1 MSNDSSNNDPFT
13 SGSNEISGNDTVMA
27 GDDVVAAPQGFG
39 ERLSNSFGA
48 IVMGLILIPLSCWGL
63 FWNEGRAIKTAR
75 ALDEGISLVR
85 SIGTDRVD
93 PAMNGKLVHV
103 AGETRSVSGVADADL
118 GVQAKGLKLSRQ
130 VEMYQW
136 TETESGSGQDR
147 KFTYSRQ
154 WKSSA
159 VDSSRFRAAGNHS
172 NPAFPAFRSREFGA
186 SDARIGAFPVGSQA
200 VQSLGP
206 MEEFPISNA
215 GVGIA
220 QRVTGR
226 STSVSGGGYYVG
238 QNPSSPRIGDI
249 RITYRIVK
257 EGPASF
263 VGQQQPDGLH
273 AYRAK
278 NGQQFLLAGTGVQ
291 SSDDLFQTAHEDN
304 RTLTWILR
312 GVGLLVLFIG
322 FSSLFAPVNLLASYI
337 PILGSLVSGAVT
349 IVAAAA
355 TAIVGPLVIAI
366 AWFAYRPLV
375 SVIVIALGAA
385 AAYGFRQ
392 WRLKRQ
398 AAQQQTR
405 GGMFIPNTR

>member
-1 MSNDSSNNDPFT
+1 MSDDQSNPGPDFGPL
-13 SGSNEISGNDTVMA
+13 NDTVSA

-48 IVMGLILIPLSCWGL
+48 ILMGLVLIPLSCWGL

-75 ALDEGISLVR
+75 ALDEGKSIVR
-85 SIGTDRVD
+85 SIGTDRID
-93 PAMNGKLVHV
+93 TALNGQLVHV
-103 AGETRSVSGVADADL
+103 AGPTKSAAGVADADL
-118 GVQAKGLKLSRQ
+118 GVKAPGLKLARH

-136 TETESGSGQDR
+136 TESESGSGQDR
-147 KFTYSRQ
+147 KFTYSRE

-159 VDSSRFRAAGNHS
+159 VESGRFRAPAGHE
-172 NPAFPAFRSREFGA
+172 NPSFPAYRSREFGA
-186 SDARIGAFPVGSQA
+186 ADAKIGAFPVGSAA
-200 VQSLGP
+200 VSKLGS

-215 GVGIA
+215 GLQIA

-226 STSVSGGGYYVG
+226 PTQISGGGYYVG
-238 QNPSSPRIGDI
+238 TNPGQPRVGDI
-249 RITYRIVK
+249 RVTYKIVK

-263 VGQQQPDGLH
+263 VGRQEADGLQV
-273 AYRAK
+273 YRAK
-278 NGQQFLLAGTGVQ
+278 NGQQFMLAGLGIQT
-291 SSDDLFQTAHEDN
+291 SDELFATAHEEN
-304 RTLTWILR
+304 RVLTWILR

-366 AWFAYRPLV
+366 AWFAYRPLL
-375 SVIVIALGAA
+375 SVAVLAVGIGFAFL
-385 AAYGFRQ
+385 FRQ
-392 WRLKRQ
+392 WRIKRQ
-398 AAQQQTR
+398 QALQARQPQ
-405 GGMFIPNTR
+405 GGLFIPGSR